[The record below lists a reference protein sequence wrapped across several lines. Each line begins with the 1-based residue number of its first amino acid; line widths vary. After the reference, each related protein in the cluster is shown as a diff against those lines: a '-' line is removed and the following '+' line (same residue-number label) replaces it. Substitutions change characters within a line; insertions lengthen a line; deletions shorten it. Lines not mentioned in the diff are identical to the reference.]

1 MSKKCCLRIA
11 LSGKIS
17 PQCFCLNHNT
27 PRRACAFTI
36 MQAKLYAPERQC
48 ALKRASIEKKYNDM
62 QEESHTLLSIFFK
75 LFFTKR
81 EYYGRIF
88 DRIASASP
96 FHRNRNRVCQRD
108 EKIRNAARRQQ
119 LESPPRQ
126 IYLRAAE
133 YRERVCGGGGEWGG
147 WRKERETMSDSSK
160 YFGHISGKTENKKA
174 DTAKN
179 KSAVKKKSP
188 RSNARAPLHTKI
200 FFKVKI
206 LKPTRPHG
214 RANIFQRVG
223 IVCGAQI
230 LAVPNYGSARL

>member
-1 MSKKCCLRIA
+1 M
-11 LSGKIS
+11 
-17 PQCFCLNHNT
+17 
-27 PRRACAFTI
+27 
-36 MQAKLYAPERQC
+36 
-48 ALKRASIEKKYNDM
+48 
-62 QEESHTLLSIFFK
+62 LSIFFK
-75 LFFTKR
+75 WFFTKR

-96 FHRNRNRVCQRD
+96 FRRNGDRVCQRYG
-108 EKIRNAARRQQ
+108 KIRNAARRQQ

-126 IYLRAAE
+126 ICLRAAE
-133 YRERVCGGGGEWGG
+133 YRERVCGGGEWGG
-147 WRKERETMSDSSK
+147 WRKERETMFNSSK
-160 YFGHISGKTENKKA
+160 YFGYISGKTENKKT

-223 IVCGAQI
+223 IVCSAHI